1 VRRAKAKRNRKRI
14 VERAKIKRTG
24 FTSWGDKDIED
35 GLITRNTK
43 EGEGTG
49 SFIVL
54 GYKAGADV
62 TLWVEIENGMVFG
75 APWGRA
81 DMGREVFSG

>member
-1 VRRAKAKRNRKRI
+1 
-14 VERAKIKRTG
+14 
-24 FTSWGDKDIED
+24 
-35 GLITRNTK
+35 LITSYAK